1 MGLGLQ
7 TGEFK
12 GEVQQ
17 SEVAVS
23 ISPEGWQI
31 VAGGCSEAKTT
42 GIDLKGVALRRSART
57 QENLLHTT
65 SHLAPRRGAVILP
78 VSTGGLR
85 FATTT
90 GYFLATLRVASFT
103 STLIHNPLRIFGSGK
118 YSTLSLRS
126 SAPSL

>member
-1 MGLGLQ
+1 VALQLQ

-12 GEVQQ
+12 REVQQ

-42 GIDLKGVALRRSART
+42 GTDLKGVALRRSARISSKSAASSSGT
-57 QENLLHTT
+57 P
-65 SHLAPRRGAVILP
+65 SGCSFLP

-103 STLIHNPLRIFGSGK
+103 STLIHNFLRIFGLEK
-118 YSTLSLRS
+118 YSTPSLRS